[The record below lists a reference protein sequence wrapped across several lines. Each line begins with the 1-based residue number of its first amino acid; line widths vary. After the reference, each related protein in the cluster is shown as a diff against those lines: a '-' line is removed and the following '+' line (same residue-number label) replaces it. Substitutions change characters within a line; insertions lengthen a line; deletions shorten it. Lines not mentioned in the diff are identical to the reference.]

1 MHSLLLGCDPPIIV
15 ERTLYTVSLQHLEIS
30 LKMAT
35 LQRLN
40 GFLTDR
46 LAAAAIEIFGAVE
59 KTMVEYQEQISDSK
73 QEIRHL
79 RKLLVDL
86 GYKSDGK

>member
-1 MHSLLLGCDPPIIV
+1 
-15 ERTLYTVSLQHLEIS
+15 
-30 LKMAT
+30 MAT

-86 GYKSDGK
+86 GYKSDGKCATVQWLHFLLLKDGN